1 MRQVRIGSREKCRIS
16 CLEECQACEF
26 VFSQKCF
33 WCVFHPLVPT
43 SEVGFVFNAVFVRD
57 AGNGRMVLVDLLY
70 TMTTHVPWVCHSSRK
85 ENEGANEV
93 CFRDAHSHR
102 MCSIVMRYLHFTVY
116 SRSSRNICIP
126 CPKYIVP
133 ERLICPGRIVRSSSN
148 KFTNMFDQKKESN
161 PRKKAN

>member
-1 MRQVRIGSREKCRIS
+1 MPGMRVCLPSKMFLMCFPSSSSNFRSGLCFQCCFCPWCR
-16 CLEECQACEF
+16 
-26 VFSQKCF
+26 K
-33 WCVFHPLVPT
+33 WPN
-43 SEVGFVFNAVFVRD
+43 GNA
-57 AGNGRMVLVDLLY
+57 LVDLLY
-70 TMTTHVPWVCHSSRK
+70 TMTTHVPWVCQSSRK
-85 ENEGANEV
+85 EKEEANEV

-148 KFTNMFDQKKESN
+148 KFTNMFDQKGKV
-161 PRKKAN
+161 RKKVIRGKKLIRKKCN